1 MNYNQ
6 SILYPIRLRLKLGV
20 FTFLLYGLSQ
30 TGYNS
35 LAQDIDYG
43 AITGMIQEFKRDE
56 RGPYQ
61 AIRWFCP
68 DGTTL
73 PPKER
78 CSEPGGIQ
86 HALPKDIV
94 LKLAREQQ
102 IYLGQIL
109 AGTDYAD
116 FFDSQNQN
124 SRLQQ
129 YQMEKFLQAVDNG
142 WIMRRARYYRGAI
155 QVEDEEAWGRG
166 FLLWLVSDDSKLI
179 DQFFL
184 VRQAIRDIPHRESED
199 RWQLIRGSALIISDS
214 IPDFMNLRVK
224 IHGQPD
230 ISDIA
235 AVETFYRQ
243 KRSQISP
250 SVEQLL
256 LNLLS
261 DLKLAYQSIQ
271 IETLS
276 KYFGVFEENPVLDA
290 RLASLL
296 NQCHLKAAED
306 SIGETCFSGLAQLLI
321 DLREQLT
328 YLEKPEQ
335 RLAALDLSLDIE
347 QIMLTKVHLWHPQ
360 TPRSLFFKH
369 YVLTQAAAGCGYIEF
384 WEWHAIRNILNPDY
398 HSGDIDTASLRE
410 WIETVR
416 GSVEWGTAMMR
427 SVYEPVINLFGK
439 FEPLASGFVDDRVRS
454 SLLLRQ
460 GETADKLVGILQEH
474 TGISHRITGLTR
486 TGGIR
491 GLNPGYALGELVVIN
506 DDPEHISYAPEK
518 IYMLSRVP
526 ADLKPVAGIITVT
539 EGNLV
544 SHVQLLAR
552 NLGIP
557 SAVLP
562 DEDIKKLV
570 YLDGVQVFYAVSPEG
585 TVLLKPAAEMTGE
598 EKALVIRKKR
608 SEERL
613 LVPLDRVDLNETGL
627 IGLRSLRA
635 SDSGVFCGPKAANLA
650 ELKYQFPDNVVEG
663 FIIPFGVFREHLE
676 QDMPGLKVSYWSYL
690 RRSYEQAESSRLAGV
705 SEDSIETAILARFNI
720 LREAIKKISLL
731 PQFVTDL
738 RAAFIEKLGKEMGD
752 LPVFIRSDT
761 NMEDLKDFTGAGLN
775 LTVFNVRES
784 LKIMQGIRDVWA
796 SPFSERSYRWR
807 QKYLL
812 NPENVYPSIL
822 IIPSVNVEKSGV
834 MITTGISSKN
844 PNDLTVAFNRG
855 AGGAVE
861 GQQAESYLLKVN
873 GDNILL
879 APARERYYTE
889 LPPAG
894 GIRKKQT
901 FFNRPILS
909 DNEMQLL
916 RDLSDMMR
924 ENKIGTETEPLD
936 IELGFAQ
943 GDLWLFQVRPFV
955 ESKKAQSSIYLNALD
970 PKAENIGPLEL
981 DSNFE

>member
-1 MNYNQ
+1 MNSKLSLKAQ
-6 SILYPIRLRLKLGV
+6 IRFRLRHGV
-20 FTFLLYGLSQ
+20 WAFLFCSLFQ
-30 TGYNS
+30 TGYYS
-35 LAQDIDYG
+35 LAQEFDSG

-68 DGTTL
+68 DGTIL

-78 CSEPGGIQ
+78 CSEPGGVQ
-86 HALPKDIV
+86 HALPKDVV
-94 LKLAREQQ
+94 LELAREQQ

-109 AGTDYAD
+109 AGTDYTD
-116 FFDSQNQN
+116 FFDSHNQN

-129 YQMEKFLQAVDNG
+129 YQMEKYLQAVDNG
-142 WIMRRARYYRGAI
+142 WIIRRARYYRGAI
-155 QVEDEEAWGRG
+155 QAEDEEAWGKG
-166 FLLWLVSDDSKLI
+166 FLLWLVADDTKLTN
-179 DQFFL
+179 QFFL
-184 VRQAIRDIPHRESED
+184 LRQAVRDIPHRESDD
-199 RWQLIRGSALIISDS
+199 RWQRIRGSALVIADS

-235 AVETFYRQ
+235 AVEAFYRQ
-243 KRSQISP
+243 KRSQITP
-250 SVEQLL
+250 AVNQLF

-261 DLKLAYQSIQ
+261 DLKFAYRSIQ
-271 IETLS
+271 IESLS
-276 KYFGVFEENPVLDA
+276 KYIGVFGENPLLDT

-306 SIGETCFSGLAQLLI
+306 SIGETCISGLAQLLL

-335 RLAALDLSLDIE
+335 RLAAMNLSLDIE
-347 QIMLTKVHLWHPQ
+347 QLMLTKVHLWHPQ
-360 TPRSLFFKH
+360 TPRALFLKH
-369 YVLTQAAAGCGYIEF
+369 YVLTEAAAGCGYLEL
-384 WEWHAIRNILNPDY
+384 WEWHAIRNILDPDSY
-398 HSGDIDTASLRE
+398 SSDIEIAVLRD

-416 GSVEWGTAMMR
+416 GSVEWGTAMIR
-427 SVYEPVINLFGK
+427 TIYEPVINLFGK

-460 GETADKLVGILQEH
+460 GETADKLVRILQKH
-474 TGISHRITGLTR
+474 SGIAHRIAGLSG
-486 TGGIR
+486 TGGVR

-506 DDPEHISYAPEK
+506 EDPQQISYSQDK
-518 IYMLSRVP
+518 IYMFSRVP
-526 ADLKPVAGIITVT
+526 ADLKPVAGIITIT

-557 SAVLP
+557 NAVLP
-562 DEDIKKLV
+562 DEDIRKLT
-570 YLDGVQVFYAVSPEG
+570 YLNGVQVFYAVSSGG

-613 LVPLDRVDLNETGL
+613 LVPLDRIDLNETGL

-663 FIIPFGVFREHLE
+663 FVIPFGVFREHLE
-676 QDMPGLKVSYWSYL
+676 QEMPGLNVSYWSYL
-690 RRSYEQAESSRLAGV
+690 RQSYQQAESFRLAGV

-720 LREAIKKISLL
+720 LSEAIKKISLL

-738 RAAFIEKLGKEMGD
+738 RAAFIEKLGKETGD

-775 LTVFNVRES
+775 LTVFNVRDS

-822 IIPSVNVEKSGV
+822 IIPSVNVIKSGV
-834 MITTGISSKN
+834 MITTGIRSKN

-861 GQQAESYLLKVN
+861 GQQAESYLLKAN
-873 GDNILL
+873 GSILLL
-879 APARERYYTE
+879 APARELYYTE
-889 LPPAG
+889 LPPSG
-894 GIRKKQT
+894 GIHKKQT
-901 FFNRPILS
+901 FFDRPILS
-909 DNEMQLL
+909 ENELQML
-916 RDLSDMMR
+916 RELSDMLR
-924 ENKIGTETEPLD
+924 ENTIGSETEPLD

-943 GDLWLFQVRPFV
+943 GGLWLFQVRPFV
-955 ESKKAQSSIYLNALD
+955 ESKKAQSSIYLNNLD
-970 PKAENIGPLEL
+970 PKDESIGTFDL
-981 DSNFE
+981 DSIFE